1 MFGIGIFELLVILIV
16 AIIALGP
23 NKLPQTIIDIV
34 KFFRAVRKTM
44 AEAKESFDKEIEL
57 SEIKQE
63 ALKYK
68 NTISNE
74 VDKLTQDMKLDELRE
89 LNINDLSDSLKPL
102 QESLTDTKK
111 ELDKEANALRS
122 TLKNLNTEISY
133 ESPDFKSEDSKN
145 AESIHAQM
153 DCHIDKSAHNDGNA
167 NLRLRHDLKRVKIKS
182 RETQIYESV
191 VGVGDTQGG
200 GSDFAI
206 QAPPPCEKETK
217 TQNLSMDCHADFQS
231 DHNDRVVE
239 SSQDSNPQHIG

>member
-111 ELDKEANALRS
+111 ELDKEANALHS
-122 TLKNLNTEISY
+122 TLKSLNTEIDY
-133 ESPDFKSEDSKN
+133 ESLDSKSEDSKN
-145 AESIHAQM
+145 AESNMPHAT
-153 DCHIDKSAHNDGNA
+153 A
-167 NLRLRHDLKRVKIKS
+167 
-182 RETQIYESV
+182 
-191 VGVGDTQGG
+191 
-200 GSDFAI
+200 
-206 QAPPPCEKETK
+206 
-217 TQNLSMDCHADFQS
+217 QNL
-231 DHNDRVVE
+231 E
-239 SSQDSNPQHIG
+239 SAESTQDSTLTYKNATSSKSQDSNPQHIG

>member
-89 LNINDLSDSLKPL
+89 LREDSLK
-102 QESLTDTKK
+102 SLTDTKK
-111 ELDKEANALRS
+111 ELDKEANALHS
-122 TLKNLNTEISY
+122 TLKSLNTEISY
-133 ESPDFKSEDSKN
+133 ESLDSKSEDSKN
-145 AESIHAQM
+145 AESNMPHAT
-153 DCHIDKSAHNDGNA
+153 A
-167 NLRLRHDLKRVKIKS
+167 
-182 RETQIYESV
+182 
-191 VGVGDTQGG
+191 
-200 GSDFAI
+200 
-206 QAPPPCEKETK
+206 
-217 TQNLSMDCHADFQS
+217 QNLESAESTRFYPYIQKCYKLKVARFHPPTHRINNARRFKTPYPRLTQTPYYQYPCAFGGFWRVLGLLGADIS
-231 DHNDRVVE
+231 LY
-239 SSQDSNPQHIG
+239 

>member
-74 VDKLTQDMKLDELRE
+74 VDKLTQDIKLDELRE
-89 LNINDLSDSLKPL
+89 LREDSLK
-102 QESLTDTKK
+102 SLTDTKK
-111 ELDKEANALRS
+111 ELDKETNALHS
-122 TLKNLNTEISY
+122 TLKSLNTELSY
-133 ESPDFKSEDSKN
+133 ESLDSKSEDSKN
-145 AESIHAQM
+145 AESSITQTTNQSL
-153 DCHIDKSAHNDGNA
+153 DSKDSALNA
-167 NLRLRHDLKRVKIKS
+167 
-182 RETQIYESV
+182 TA
-191 VGVGDTQGG
+191 T
-200 GSDFAI
+200 
-206 QAPPPCEKETK
+206 
-217 TQNLSMDCHADFQS
+217 
-231 DHNDRVVE
+231 
-239 SSQDSNPQHIG
+239 QDSTLTYKNATIPNPQDSTPNT

>member
-74 VDKLTQDMKLDELRE
+74 VDKLTQDIKLDELRE
-89 LNINDLSDSLKPL
+89 LRENSLKPL
-102 QESLTDTKK
+102 QESLTQTQ
-111 ELDKEANALRS
+111 EQLNKEANALQS

-133 ESPDFKSEDSKN
+133 ESLDSKSEDSKN
-145 AESIHAQM
+145 AESNMPHAT
-153 DCHIDKSAHNDGNA
+153 A
-167 NLRLRHDLKRVKIKS
+167 
-182 RETQIYESV
+182 
-191 VGVGDTQGG
+191 
-200 GSDFAI
+200 
-206 QAPPPCEKETK
+206 
-217 TQNLSMDCHADFQS
+217 QNL
-231 DHNDRVVE
+231 E
-239 SSQDSNPQHIG
+239 SAESTQDSTLTYKNATNSKSQDSNPQHIG

>member
-74 VDKLTQDMKLDELRE
+74 VDKLTQDIKLDELRE

-111 ELDKEANALRS
+111 ELDKEANALHS
-122 TLKNLNTEISY
+122 TLKSLNTEISY
-133 ESPDFKSEDSKN
+133 ESLDSKSEDSKN
-145 AESIHAQM
+145 AESNIPHAT
-153 DCHIDKSAHNDGNA
+153 A
-167 NLRLRHDLKRVKIKS
+167 
-182 RETQIYESV
+182 
-191 VGVGDTQGG
+191 
-200 GSDFAI
+200 
-206 QAPPPCEKETK
+206 
-217 TQNLSMDCHADFQS
+217 QNL
-231 DHNDRVVE
+231 E
-239 SSQDSNPQHIG
+239 SAESTQDSTLTYKNATSSKSQDSTPQHIG

>member
-74 VDKLTQDMKLDELRE
+74 VDKLTQNMKLDELRE

-111 ELDKEANALRS
+111 ELDKEANALHS
-122 TLKNLNTEISY
+122 TLKNLNTELSY
-133 ESPDFKSEDSKN
+133 ESLDSKSEDSKN
-145 AESIHAQM
+145 AESNMPHAT
-153 DCHIDKSAHNDGNA
+153 A
-167 NLRLRHDLKRVKIKS
+167 
-182 RETQIYESV
+182 
-191 VGVGDTQGG
+191 
-200 GSDFAI
+200 
-206 QAPPPCEKETK
+206 
-217 TQNLSMDCHADFQS
+217 QNL
-231 DHNDRVVE
+231 E
-239 SSQDSNPQHIG
+239 SAESTQDSTLTYKNATSSKSQDSTPQHIG

>member
-74 VDKLTQDMKLDELRE
+74 VDKLTQDIKLDELRE
-89 LNINDLSDSLKPL
+89 LREDSLKPL
-102 QESLTDTKK
+102 QESLTHTKE
-111 ELDKEANALRS
+111 ELDKETNALQN
-122 TLKNLNTEISY
+122 TLQSLNTELSY
-133 ESPDFKSEDSKN
+133 ESLNSKSEDSKN
-145 AESIHAQM
+145 AESNMPHA
-153 DCHIDKSAHNDGNA
+153 AA
-167 NLRLRHDLKRVKIKS
+167 
-182 RETQIYESV
+182 
-191 VGVGDTQGG
+191 
-200 GSDFAI
+200 
-206 QAPPPCEKETK
+206 
-217 TQNLSMDCHADFQS
+217 QNL
-231 DHNDRVVE
+231 E
-239 SSQDSNPQHIG
+239 SAESAQTSITTQDSTLTYKNATSSKSQDSTPQHIG

>member
-44 AEAKESFDKEIEL
+44 LEAKESFDKEIQL

-89 LNINDLSDSLKPL
+89 LNTQNIKPL
-102 QESLTDTKK
+102 QKSPTDTKK
-111 ELDKEANALRS
+111 QLDEENN
-122 TLKNLNTEISY
+122 TLQNTLQSLNTELSY
-133 ESPDFKSEDSKN
+133 DSSNPKSEDTKN
-145 AESIHAQM
+145 AESTPTHLTDHLESTQTSIATQ
-153 DCHIDKSAHNDGNA
+153 DSTLTYKSATTP
-167 NLRLRHDLKRVKIKS
+167 K
-182 RETQIYESV
+182 
-191 VGVGDTQGG
+191 
-200 GSDFAI
+200 
-206 QAPPPCEKETK
+206 
-217 TQNLSMDCHADFQS
+217 
-231 DHNDRVVE
+231 
-239 SSQDSNPQHIG
+239 SQDFNTQQIG

>member
-111 ELDKEANALRS
+111 QLDKEANALHS
-122 TLKNLNTEISY
+122 TLKSLNTELSY
-133 ESPDFKSEDSKN
+133 DSLDSKSEDSKN
-145 AESIHAQM
+145 AESNMPHAT
-153 DCHIDKSAHNDGNA
+153 A
-167 NLRLRHDLKRVKIKS
+167 
-182 RETQIYESV
+182 
-191 VGVGDTQGG
+191 
-200 GSDFAI
+200 
-206 QAPPPCEKETK
+206 
-217 TQNLSMDCHADFQS
+217 QNL
-231 DHNDRVVE
+231 E
-239 SSQDSNPQHIG
+239 SAESTQDSTLTYKNATSSKSQDSTPQHIG

>member
-89 LNINDLSDSLKPL
+89 FNINDLSDSLKPL

-111 ELDKEANALRS
+111 ELDKEANALHS
-122 TLKNLNTEISY
+122 TLKSLNTELSY
-133 ESPDFKSEDSKN
+133 ESLDSKSEDSKN
-145 AESIHAQM
+145 AESNMPHATAQNPE
-153 DCHIDKSAHNDGNA
+153 SAESTQDSTLTYKNA
-167 NLRLRHDLKRVKIKS
+167 TSSK
-182 RETQIYESV
+182 
-191 VGVGDTQGG
+191 
-200 GSDFAI
+200 
-206 QAPPPCEKETK
+206 
-217 TQNLSMDCHADFQS
+217 
-231 DHNDRVVE
+231 
-239 SSQDSNPQHIG
+239 SQDSTQHIG

>member
-74 VDKLTQDMKLDELRE
+74 VDKLTQDIKLDELRE
-89 LNINDLSDSLKPL
+89 LREDSLKPL
-102 QESLTDTKK
+102 QESLTQTQ
-111 ELDKEANALRS
+111 EQLNKEANALQS
-122 TLKNLNTEISY
+122 TLKSLNTEPSY
-133 ESPDFKSEDSKN
+133 ESLDSKSEDFKNVESNMPHATAQNLKSAKSTQDSTLTYKN
-145 AESIHAQM
+145 ATSS
-153 DCHIDKSAHNDGNA
+153 K
-167 NLRLRHDLKRVKIKS
+167 
-182 RETQIYESV
+182 
-191 VGVGDTQGG
+191 
-200 GSDFAI
+200 
-206 QAPPPCEKETK
+206 
-217 TQNLSMDCHADFQS
+217 
-231 DHNDRVVE
+231 
-239 SSQDSNPQHIG
+239 SQDSTPQHIG

>member
-111 ELDKEANALRS
+111 ELDKEANALHS
-122 TLKNLNTEISY
+122 TLKNLNTELSY
-133 ESPDFKSEDSKN
+133 DSLDSKSEDSKN
-145 AESIHAQM
+145 AESNMPHAT
-153 DCHIDKSAHNDGNA
+153 A
-167 NLRLRHDLKRVKIKS
+167 
-182 RETQIYESV
+182 
-191 VGVGDTQGG
+191 
-200 GSDFAI
+200 
-206 QAPPPCEKETK
+206 
-217 TQNLSMDCHADFQS
+217 QNL
-231 DHNDRVVE
+231 E
-239 SSQDSNPQHIG
+239 SAESTQDSTLTYKNATSSKSQDSTHQHIG

>member
-74 VDKLTQDMKLDELRE
+74 VDRLTQDIKLDELRE
-89 LNINDLSDSLKPL
+89 LREDSLKPL
-102 QESLTDTKK
+102 QESLTQTQ
-111 ELDKEANALRS
+111 EQLNKEANALQS
-122 TLKNLNTEISY
+122 TLKSLNTEISY
-133 ESPDFKSEDSKN
+133 ESLDSKSEDSKN
-145 AESIHAQM
+145 AESHMPHAT
-153 DCHIDKSAHNDGNA
+153 A
-167 NLRLRHDLKRVKIKS
+167 
-182 RETQIYESV
+182 
-191 VGVGDTQGG
+191 
-200 GSDFAI
+200 
-206 QAPPPCEKETK
+206 
-217 TQNLSMDCHADFQS
+217 QNL
-231 DHNDRVVE
+231 E
-239 SSQDSNPQHIG
+239 SAESTQDSTLTYKNATSSKSQDSTPQHIG

>member
-89 LNINDLSDSLKPL
+89 LREDSLKPL
-102 QESLTDTKK
+102 QESLTQTQ
-111 ELDKEANALRS
+111 EQLNKEANALHS
-122 TLKNLNTEISY
+122 TLKSLNTELSY
-133 ESPDFKSEDSKN
+133 ESLDSKSEDSKN
-145 AESIHAQM
+145 AESNMPHAT
-153 DCHIDKSAHNDGNA
+153 A
-167 NLRLRHDLKRVKIKS
+167 
-182 RETQIYESV
+182 
-191 VGVGDTQGG
+191 
-200 GSDFAI
+200 
-206 QAPPPCEKETK
+206 
-217 TQNLSMDCHADFQS
+217 QNL
-231 DHNDRVVE
+231 E
-239 SSQDSNPQHIG
+239 SAESTQDSTLTYKNATSSKSQDSTPQHIG

>member
-111 ELDKEANALRS
+111 ELDKEANALHS
-122 TLKNLNTEISY
+122 TLESLNTELSY
-133 ESPDFKSEDSKN
+133 DSLDSKSEDSKN
-145 AESIHAQM
+145 AESNMPHAT
-153 DCHIDKSAHNDGNA
+153 A
-167 NLRLRHDLKRVKIKS
+167 
-182 RETQIYESV
+182 
-191 VGVGDTQGG
+191 
-200 GSDFAI
+200 
-206 QAPPPCEKETK
+206 
-217 TQNLSMDCHADFQS
+217 QNL
-231 DHNDRVVE
+231 E
-239 SSQDSNPQHIG
+239 SAESTQDSTLTYKNATNSKSQDSTHQHIG

>member
-89 LNINDLSDSLKPL
+89 LREDSLKPL
-102 QESLTDTKK
+102 QESLTQTQ
-111 ELDKEANALRS
+111 EQLNKEANALQS

-133 ESPDFKSEDSKN
+133 ESLDSKSEDSKN
-145 AESIHAQM
+145 AESNMPHAT
-153 DCHIDKSAHNDGNA
+153 A
-167 NLRLRHDLKRVKIKS
+167 
-182 RETQIYESV
+182 
-191 VGVGDTQGG
+191 
-200 GSDFAI
+200 
-206 QAPPPCEKETK
+206 
-217 TQNLSMDCHADFQS
+217 QNL
-231 DHNDRVVE
+231 E
-239 SSQDSNPQHIG
+239 SAESTQDSTLTYKNATSSKSQDSTPQHIG

>member
-74 VDKLTQDMKLDELRE
+74 VDKLTQDIKLDELRE
-89 LNINDLSDSLKPL
+89 LREDSLKPL
-102 QESLTDTKK
+102 QESLTQTQ
-111 ELDKEANALRS
+111 EQLNKEANALHS

-133 ESPDFKSEDSKN
+133 ESLDSKSEDSKN
-145 AESIHAQM
+145 AESNMPHAT
-153 DCHIDKSAHNDGNA
+153 A
-167 NLRLRHDLKRVKIKS
+167 
-182 RETQIYESV
+182 
-191 VGVGDTQGG
+191 
-200 GSDFAI
+200 
-206 QAPPPCEKETK
+206 
-217 TQNLSMDCHADFQS
+217 QNL
-231 DHNDRVVE
+231 E
-239 SSQDSNPQHIG
+239 SAESTQDSTLAYKNATSSKSQDSTPNT

>member
-111 ELDKEANALRS
+111 ELDKEANALHS
-122 TLKNLNTEISY
+122 TLKSLNTELSY
-133 ESPDFKSEDSKN
+133 DSLDSKSEDSKN
-145 AESIHAQM
+145 AESNMPHAT
-153 DCHIDKSAHNDGNA
+153 A
-167 NLRLRHDLKRVKIKS
+167 
-182 RETQIYESV
+182 
-191 VGVGDTQGG
+191 
-200 GSDFAI
+200 
-206 QAPPPCEKETK
+206 
-217 TQNLSMDCHADFQS
+217 QNL
-231 DHNDRVVE
+231 E
-239 SSQDSNPQHIG
+239 SAESTQDSTLTYKNATSSKSQDSTPQHIG

>member
-89 LNINDLSDSLKPL
+89 LREDSLKPL
-102 QESLTDTKK
+102 QESLTQTQ
-111 ELDKEANALRS
+111 EQLNKEANALQS

-133 ESPDFKSEDSKN
+133 ESLDSKSEDSKN
-145 AESIHAQM
+145 AESNMPHAT
-153 DCHIDKSAHNDGNA
+153 A
-167 NLRLRHDLKRVKIKS
+167 
-182 RETQIYESV
+182 
-191 VGVGDTQGG
+191 
-200 GSDFAI
+200 
-206 QAPPPCEKETK
+206 
-217 TQNLSMDCHADFQS
+217 QNL
-231 DHNDRVVE
+231 E
-239 SSQDSNPQHIG
+239 SAESTQDSTLAYKNATSSKSQDSNPQHIG

>member
-89 LNINDLSDSLKPL
+89 LREDSLKPL
-102 QESLTDTKK
+102 QESLTQTQ
-111 ELDKEANALRS
+111 EQLNKEANALHS
-122 TLKNLNTEISY
+122 TLKSLNTEISY
-133 ESPDFKSEDSKN
+133 ESLDSKSEDSKN
-145 AESIHAQM
+145 AESNMPHAT
-153 DCHIDKSAHNDGNA
+153 A
-167 NLRLRHDLKRVKIKS
+167 
-182 RETQIYESV
+182 
-191 VGVGDTQGG
+191 
-200 GSDFAI
+200 
-206 QAPPPCEKETK
+206 
-217 TQNLSMDCHADFQS
+217 QNL
-231 DHNDRVVE
+231 E
-239 SSQDSNPQHIG
+239 SAESTQDSTLTYKNATSSKSQDSTPQHIG

>member
-111 ELDKEANALRS
+111 ELDKEANALHS
-122 TLKNLNTEISY
+122 TLKSLNTEISY
-133 ESPDFKSEDSKN
+133 ESLDSKSEDSKN
-145 AESIHAQM
+145 AESNMPHAT
-153 DCHIDKSAHNDGNA
+153 A
-167 NLRLRHDLKRVKIKS
+167 
-182 RETQIYESV
+182 
-191 VGVGDTQGG
+191 
-200 GSDFAI
+200 
-206 QAPPPCEKETK
+206 
-217 TQNLSMDCHADFQS
+217 QNL
-231 DHNDRVVE
+231 E
-239 SSQDSNPQHIG
+239 SAESTQDSTLTYKNATSSKSQDSTPQHIG

>member
-63 ALKYK
+63 ALKYR

-111 ELDKEANALRS
+111 ELDKEANALHS
-122 TLKNLNTEISY
+122 TLKNLNTELSY
-133 ESPDFKSEDSKN
+133 ESLDSKSEDSKN
-145 AESIHAQM
+145 AESNMPHAT
-153 DCHIDKSAHNDGNA
+153 A
-167 NLRLRHDLKRVKIKS
+167 
-182 RETQIYESV
+182 
-191 VGVGDTQGG
+191 
-200 GSDFAI
+200 
-206 QAPPPCEKETK
+206 
-217 TQNLSMDCHADFQS
+217 QNL
-231 DHNDRVVE
+231 E
-239 SSQDSNPQHIG
+239 SAESTQDSTLTYKNTTSSKSQDSTPQHIG

>member
-111 ELDKEANALRS
+111 ELDKEANALHS
-122 TLKNLNTEISY
+122 TLKNLNTEPSY
-133 ESPDFKSEDSKN
+133 ESLDSKSEDSKN
-145 AESIHAQM
+145 VESNMPHATAQNLESAESTQDSTLAY
-153 DCHIDKSAHNDGNA
+153 KNA
-167 NLRLRHDLKRVKIKS
+167 RSSK
-182 RETQIYESV
+182 
-191 VGVGDTQGG
+191 
-200 GSDFAI
+200 
-206 QAPPPCEKETK
+206 
-217 TQNLSMDCHADFQS
+217 
-231 DHNDRVVE
+231 
-239 SSQDSNPQHIG
+239 SQDSNPQHIG

>member
-74 VDKLTQDMKLDELRE
+74 VDKLTQDIKLDELRE
-89 LNINDLSDSLKPL
+89 LREDSLKPL
-102 QESLTDTKK
+102 QESLTQTQ
-111 ELDKEANALRS
+111 EQLNKEANALQS

-133 ESPDFKSEDSKN
+133 ESLDSKSEDSKN
-145 AESIHAQM
+145 AESNMPHAT
-153 DCHIDKSAHNDGNA
+153 A
-167 NLRLRHDLKRVKIKS
+167 
-182 RETQIYESV
+182 
-191 VGVGDTQGG
+191 
-200 GSDFAI
+200 
-206 QAPPPCEKETK
+206 
-217 TQNLSMDCHADFQS
+217 QNL
-231 DHNDRVVE
+231 E
-239 SSQDSNPQHIG
+239 SAESTQDSTLTYKNATSSKSQDSNPQHIG

>member
-34 KFFRAVRKTM
+34 KFFRAVKKTM

-111 ELDKEANALRS
+111 ELDKEANALHS
-122 TLKNLNTEISY
+122 TLKNLNTELSY
-133 ESPDFKSEDSKN
+133 ESLDSKN
-145 AESIHAQM
+145 AESNMPHAT
-153 DCHIDKSAHNDGNA
+153 A
-167 NLRLRHDLKRVKIKS
+167 
-182 RETQIYESV
+182 
-191 VGVGDTQGG
+191 
-200 GSDFAI
+200 
-206 QAPPPCEKETK
+206 
-217 TQNLSMDCHADFQS
+217 QNL
-231 DHNDRVVE
+231 E
-239 SSQDSNPQHIG
+239 SAESTQDSTLTYKNATNSKSQDSNPQHIG

>member
-111 ELDKEANALRS
+111 ELDKETNALHS

-133 ESPDFKSEDSKN
+133 ESLDSKSEDSKN
-145 AESIHAQM
+145 AESNMPHAT
-153 DCHIDKSAHNDGNA
+153 A
-167 NLRLRHDLKRVKIKS
+167 
-182 RETQIYESV
+182 
-191 VGVGDTQGG
+191 
-200 GSDFAI
+200 
-206 QAPPPCEKETK
+206 
-217 TQNLSMDCHADFQS
+217 QNL
-231 DHNDRVVE
+231 E
-239 SSQDSNPQHIG
+239 SAESTQDSTLAYKNATSSKSQDSNPQHIG

>member
-34 KFFRAVRKTM
+34 KFFRAIRKTM

-89 LNINDLSDSLKPL
+89 LREDSLKPL
-102 QESLTDTKK
+102 QESLTQTQ
-111 ELDKEANALRS
+111 EQLNKEANALQS

-133 ESPDFKSEDSKN
+133 ESLDSKSEDSKN
-145 AESIHAQM
+145 AESNMPHAT
-153 DCHIDKSAHNDGNA
+153 A
-167 NLRLRHDLKRVKIKS
+167 
-182 RETQIYESV
+182 
-191 VGVGDTQGG
+191 
-200 GSDFAI
+200 
-206 QAPPPCEKETK
+206 
-217 TQNLSMDCHADFQS
+217 QNL
-231 DHNDRVVE
+231 E
-239 SSQDSNPQHIG
+239 SAESTQDSTLTYKNATSSKSQDSTPQHIG

>member
-89 LNINDLSDSLKPL
+89 L
-102 QESLTDTKK
+102 
-111 ELDKEANALRS
+111 R
-122 TLKNLNTEISY
+122 
-133 ESPDFKSEDSKN
+133 
-145 AESIHAQM
+145 
-153 DCHIDKSAHNDGNA
+153 DG
-167 NLRLRHDLKRVKIKS
+167 
-182 RETQIYESV
+182 
-191 VGVGDTQGG
+191 
-200 GSDFAI
+200 
-206 QAPPPCEKETK
+206 
-217 TQNLSMDCHADFQS
+217 
-231 DHNDRVVE
+231 
-239 SSQDSNPQHIG
+239 

>member
-89 LNINDLSDSLKPL
+89 LRENSLKPL
-102 QESLTDTKK
+102 QESLTQTQ
-111 ELDKEANALRS
+111 EQLNKEANALHS
-122 TLKNLNTEISY
+122 TLKSLNTEISY
-133 ESPDFKSEDSKN
+133 ESLDSKSEDSKN
-145 AESIHAQM
+145 AESNMPHAT
-153 DCHIDKSAHNDGNA
+153 A
-167 NLRLRHDLKRVKIKS
+167 
-182 RETQIYESV
+182 
-191 VGVGDTQGG
+191 
-200 GSDFAI
+200 
-206 QAPPPCEKETK
+206 
-217 TQNLSMDCHADFQS
+217 QNL
-231 DHNDRVVE
+231 E
-239 SSQDSNPQHIG
+239 SAESTQDSTLTYKNATSSKSQDSTPNT

>member
-74 VDKLTQDMKLDELRE
+74 VDKLTQDIKLDELRE
-89 LNINDLSDSLKPL
+89 LREDSLK
-102 QESLTDTKK
+102 SLTDTKK
-111 ELDKEANALRS
+111 ELDKEANALHS
-122 TLKNLNTEISY
+122 TLKSLNTELSY
-133 ESPDFKSEDSKN
+133 ESLDSKSEDSKN
-145 AESIHAQM
+145 AESSITQTTNQSL
-153 DCHIDKSAHNDGNA
+153 DSKDSALNA
-167 NLRLRHDLKRVKIKS
+167 
-182 RETQIYESV
+182 TA
-191 VGVGDTQGG
+191 T
-200 GSDFAI
+200 
-206 QAPPPCEKETK
+206 
-217 TQNLSMDCHADFQS
+217 
-231 DHNDRVVE
+231 
-239 SSQDSNPQHIG
+239 QDSTLTYKNATIPNPQDSTPQHIG

>member
-111 ELDKEANALRS
+111 ELDKEANALHS
-122 TLKNLNTEISY
+122 TLKSLNTEPSY
-133 ESPDFKSEDSKN
+133 ESLDSKSEDSKN
-145 AESIHAQM
+145 AESNMPHAT
-153 DCHIDKSAHNDGNA
+153 A
-167 NLRLRHDLKRVKIKS
+167 
-182 RETQIYESV
+182 
-191 VGVGDTQGG
+191 
-200 GSDFAI
+200 
-206 QAPPPCEKETK
+206 
-217 TQNLSMDCHADFQS
+217 QNL
-231 DHNDRVVE
+231 E
-239 SSQDSNPQHIG
+239 SAESTQDSTLTYKNATSSKSQDSTPQHIG

>member
-89 LNINDLSDSLKPL
+89 LREDSLKPL
-102 QESLTDTKK
+102 QESLTQTQ
-111 ELDKEANALRS
+111 EQLNKEANALHS

-133 ESPDFKSEDSKN
+133 ESLDSKSEDSKN
-145 AESIHAQM
+145 AESNMPHAT
-153 DCHIDKSAHNDGNA
+153 A
-167 NLRLRHDLKRVKIKS
+167 
-182 RETQIYESV
+182 
-191 VGVGDTQGG
+191 
-200 GSDFAI
+200 
-206 QAPPPCEKETK
+206 
-217 TQNLSMDCHADFQS
+217 QNL
-231 DHNDRVVE
+231 E
-239 SSQDSNPQHIG
+239 SAESTQDSTLTYKNATSSKSQDSTPQHIG

>member
-111 ELDKEANALRS
+111 ELDKEANALHS
-122 TLKNLNTEISY
+122 TLKSLNTDLSY
-133 ESPDFKSEDSKN
+133 ESLDSKN
-145 AESIHAQM
+145 AESNMPHAT
-153 DCHIDKSAHNDGNA
+153 A
-167 NLRLRHDLKRVKIKS
+167 
-182 RETQIYESV
+182 
-191 VGVGDTQGG
+191 
-200 GSDFAI
+200 
-206 QAPPPCEKETK
+206 
-217 TQNLSMDCHADFQS
+217 QNL
-231 DHNDRVVE
+231 E
-239 SSQDSNPQHIG
+239 SAESAQTSIATQDSTLTYKNATSSKSQDSTPQHIG

>member
-89 LNINDLSDSLKPL
+89 LREDSLKPL
-102 QESLTDTKK
+102 QESLTQTQ
-111 ELDKEANALRS
+111 EQLNKEANALHS
-122 TLKNLNTEISY
+122 TLKSLNTELSY
-133 ESPDFKSEDSKN
+133 DSLDSKSENSKN
-145 AESIHAQM
+145 AKSNMPHAT
-153 DCHIDKSAHNDGNA
+153 A
-167 NLRLRHDLKRVKIKS
+167 
-182 RETQIYESV
+182 
-191 VGVGDTQGG
+191 
-200 GSDFAI
+200 
-206 QAPPPCEKETK
+206 
-217 TQNLSMDCHADFQS
+217 QNLEFA
-231 DHNDRVVE
+231 E
-239 SSQDSNPQHIG
+239 STQDSTLTYKNATNSKSQDSTHT

>member
-74 VDKLTQDMKLDELRE
+74 VDKLTQDIKLDELRE
-89 LNINDLSDSLKPL
+89 LREDSLKPL
-102 QESLTDTKK
+102 QESLTQTQ
-111 ELDKEANALRS
+111 EQLNKEANALQS
-122 TLKNLNTEISY
+122 TLKSLNTEPSY
-133 ESPDFKSEDSKN
+133 ESLDSKSEDSKN
-145 AESIHAQM
+145 VESNMPHATAQNLESAESTQ
-153 DCHIDKSAHNDGNA
+153 DSTLTYKNA
-167 NLRLRHDLKRVKIKS
+167 TSSK
-182 RETQIYESV
+182 
-191 VGVGDTQGG
+191 
-200 GSDFAI
+200 
-206 QAPPPCEKETK
+206 
-217 TQNLSMDCHADFQS
+217 
-231 DHNDRVVE
+231 
-239 SSQDSNPQHIG
+239 SQDSTPQHIG

>member
-89 LNINDLSDSLKPL
+89 LREDSLKPL
-102 QESLTDTKK
+102 QESLTQTQ
-111 ELDKEANALRS
+111 EQLNKEANALQS

-133 ESPDFKSEDSKN
+133 ESLDSKSEDSKN
-145 AESIHAQM
+145 AESNMPHAT
-153 DCHIDKSAHNDGNA
+153 A
-167 NLRLRHDLKRVKIKS
+167 
-182 RETQIYESV
+182 
-191 VGVGDTQGG
+191 
-200 GSDFAI
+200 
-206 QAPPPCEKETK
+206 
-217 TQNLSMDCHADFQS
+217 QNL
-231 DHNDRVVE
+231 E
-239 SSQDSNPQHIG
+239 SAESTQDSTLAYKNATNSKSQDSNPQHIG

>member
-89 LNINDLSDSLKPL
+89 LREDSLKPL
-102 QESLTDTKK
+102 QESLTQTQ
-111 ELDKEANALRS
+111 EQLNKEANALHS
-122 TLKNLNTEISY
+122 TLKNLNTEPSY
-133 ESPDFKSEDSKN
+133 ESLDSKSEDSKN
-145 AESIHAQM
+145 
-153 DCHIDKSAHNDGNA
+153 
-167 NLRLRHDLKRVKIKS
+167 
-182 RETQIYESV
+182 
-191 VGVGDTQGG
+191 
-200 GSDFAI
+200 
-206 QAPPPCEKETK
+206 
-217 TQNLSMDCHADFQS
+217 
-231 DHNDRVVE
+231 VE
-239 SSQDSNPQHIG
+239 SSITQATNQSLDSKDSALNATATQDSTLAYKNARSSKSQDSNPQHIG